1 MERNIDLNEI
11 SDGRLY
17 GSNDMVKADCG
28 SCEGCSACCRGMGS
42 SVVLDPFDVY
52 RLTTGLQTTFQSLLS
67 RALELNAVDGIIL
80 PNLKMAGEE
89 EVCPFLNE
97 KGRCIIHPLRP
108 GFCRLFPLGRLYE
121 DGSFRYFLQVKECKK
136 ENRSKV
142 KVRKWIDTPDIKQY
156 EEFVCKWHYFLK
168 DLSNAFGNGRDGKAL
183 SLAKTVSLY
192 ILNQFYITPYDSG
205 EDFYSQFYRRFR
217 EGQEFAA
224 SILEKAK

>member
-108 GFCRLFPLGRLYE
+108 GFCRLFPLAVFMRTEASGI
-121 DGSFRYFLQVKECKK
+121 SFR
-136 ENRSKV
+136 
-142 KVRKWIDTPDIKQY
+142 
-156 EEFVCKWHYFLK
+156 
-168 DLSNAFGNGRDGKAL
+168 
-183 SLAKTVSLY
+183 
-192 ILNQFYITPYDSG
+192 
-205 EDFYSQFYRRFR
+205 
-217 EGQEFAA
+217 
-224 SILEKAK
+224 